1 MKEYILDATD
11 RDNYGLIDALGF
23 LLNVFD
29 ISDLDDCE
37 CSSSYI
43 SEEVSTLKNH
53 LEFFVNKKIRE
64 ICPENGVLIFD
75 FGKSKSYIYIPK
87 GYFSLDGWDD
97 SLRIRDTKEDA
108 LNDREL
114 YFKGR

>member
-29 ISDLDDCE
+29 ISDLDECE
-37 CSSSYI
+37 CSSDYI
-43 SEEVSTLKNH
+43 TEEVSTLRNH
-53 LEFFVNKKIRE
+53 LEFFVEKKIRS
-64 ICPENGVLIFD
+64 ICPEEGILGFN
-75 FGKSKSYIYIPK
+75 FGKSKKYIYIPK
-87 GYFSLDGWDD
+87 GYFYLNGWED
-97 SLRIRDTKEDA
+97 SLIIRDTKEDA
-108 LNDREL
+108 LKDREL